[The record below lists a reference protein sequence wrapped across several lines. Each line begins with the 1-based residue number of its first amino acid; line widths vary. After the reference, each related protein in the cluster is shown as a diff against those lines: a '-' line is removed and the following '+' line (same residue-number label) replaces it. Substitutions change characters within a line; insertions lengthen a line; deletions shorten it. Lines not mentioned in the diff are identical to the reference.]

1 MQHATSLSCEMFTVA
16 RQPIIKRWNEWGRQ
30 MRTKNSVGFGKG
42 IVEKEGH
49 EVGLETDL
57 VGCRG
62 TVQATVML

>member
-1 MQHATSLSCEMFTVA
+1 
-16 RQPIIKRWNEWGRQ
+16 

-42 IVEKEGH
+42 IAEKEGH